1 MEEGI
6 EGKGRPESRK
16 VGREGK
22 EEEEGREQRKKRRRK
37 RRGEEGSC
45 TLMTVTN
52 NLLPW

>member
-22 EEEEGREQRKKRRRK
+22 EEKGREQRKGRRK
-37 RRGEEGSC
+37 RRGEEGGC
-45 TLMTVTN
+45 MLMTVTN

>member
-6 EGKGRPESRK
+6 EEKGRAESRK

-22 EEEEGREQRKKRRRK
+22 EEEKGREQRKGRRK
-37 RRGEEGSC
+37 RRREEGSC
-45 TLMTVTN
+45 MLMNVTN